1 MRVQQVDIHKWE
13 LYWTMPWQFVQYM
26 WVSVLEGFSGHFNAE
41 MAYNFSINI
50 KNEPL
55 SEFNFDQKLKDMCIK
70 ELGELA
76 TFLKGNPSRFMIS
89 VDSTKQCCT
98 LQKY

>member
-1 MRVQQVDIHKWE
+1 MRVQQVDMHKWE

-26 WVSVLEGFSGHFNAE
+26 WISVLEGFSGYFNAE
-41 MAYNFSINI
+41 MAYNFSVNI

>member
-1 MRVQQVDIHKWE
+1 MRVQQVDTYKWE

-26 WVSVLEGFSGHFNAE
+26 WVSVLEGFSGYFNAE